1 MLTEIFV
8 VEKNQLCG
16 RKLVIKYIFL
26 KYVSLLISSEKIL
39 SVADF
44 IVVNLDFIAAY
55 LTFLFIKNDRFR
67 T

>member
-1 MLTEIFV
+1 M
-8 VEKNQLCG
+8 EKNQLCG

-55 LTFLFIKNDRFR
+55 LTFLFIKIDRFR